1 MPTFDIVSKLD
12 MQEVDNTINMVTRD
26 ISNRYDFKGSSTKI
40 SLNKN
45 EKTITLLADNEM
57 QLNAVNDMLQNRAVG
72 RKLSVKIFD
81 YQNTENASGMSVRQ
95 TIKLKEGINTETA
108 KKINKFIKE
117 LKLKVQSQIQGE
129 QIRVT
134 GKKIDD
140 LQTVI
145 SELNKSK
152 IDLPLQFINMKS

>member
-1 MPTFDIVSKLD
+1 
-12 MQEVDNTINMVTRD
+12 
-26 ISNRYDFKGSSTKI
+26 
-40 SLNKN
+40 
-45 EKTITLLADNEM
+45 
-57 QLNAVNDMLQNRAVG
+57 MLP
-72 RKLSVKIFD
+72 
-81 YQNTENASGMSVRQ
+81 MSVRQ

-108 KKINKFIKE
+108 KINKFIKE

-140 LQTVI
+140 LQTVT